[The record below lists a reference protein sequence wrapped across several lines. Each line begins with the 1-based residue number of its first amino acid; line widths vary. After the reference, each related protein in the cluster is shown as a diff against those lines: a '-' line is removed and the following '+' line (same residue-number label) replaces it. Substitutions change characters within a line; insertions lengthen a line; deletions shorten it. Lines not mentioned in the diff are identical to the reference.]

1 MNRKVLVV
9 DDDEKICEL
18 LTDIL
23 REDGLKVSV
32 AHTTEDAWIKVTEV
46 NPDVILLDVEI
57 PLKGGLEFCRQLKG
71 TKTYQ
76 QIPILFLTVRG
87 RDMDKVAAF
96 NYGGDDF
103 ITKPFSQRELL
114 ARVQAALKRASL
126 LRMLSTTLR
135 SGSLLIDFDRRLVL
149 IKNKEVDLSPKE
161 FDILKLLYMNRNRVL
176 SDREIFDQVWG
187 VNSSS
192 MMSTVYTHINRLRKK
207 MKMHAAKIKTISGVG
222 FRFDERQ
229 RDGKR

>member
-1 MNRKVLVV
+1 MNQKVLIV

-23 REDGLKVSV
+23 KENSLRVSV
-32 AHTTEDAWIKVTEV
+32 AHTTEDAWLKVTEI

-57 PLKGGLEFCRQLKG
+57 PLKGGLEFCRQLKES
-71 TKTYQ
+71 KTYQ

-114 ARVQAALKRASL
+114 ARVQAALKRSAF
-126 LRMLSTTLR
+126 LRMPSMTLR

-149 IKNKEVDLSPKE
+149 INNREIKLAPKE
-161 FDILKLLYMNRNRVL
+161 FDILRLLYVNRNRVL
-176 SDREIFDQVWG
+176 SEREIFDQIWG
-187 VNSSS
+187 VTSSS
-192 MMSTVYTHINRLRKK
+192 MLSTVYTHINRLRKK
-207 MKMHAAKIKTISGVG
+207 IKLHASKIRTISGVG
-222 FRFDERQ
+222 FRFDEREP
-229 RDGKR
+229 GKK